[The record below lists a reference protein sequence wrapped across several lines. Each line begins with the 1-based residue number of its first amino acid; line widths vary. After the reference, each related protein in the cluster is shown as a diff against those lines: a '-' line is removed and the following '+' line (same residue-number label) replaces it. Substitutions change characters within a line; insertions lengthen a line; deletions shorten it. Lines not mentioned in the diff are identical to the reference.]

1 MFNKIFQQ
9 IKELSVAINHRLVFF
24 GFSSAVS
31 CLLLTMNSL
40 GFLTYYYLSITI
52 ESENT
57 FFYVASFVMCN
68 GSLTMS
74 ILLFNINI
82 FFIYLRFELIN
93 SCIQKYFATRE
104 DDIKMFRGTQRKDLS
119 NIVMKLADLHDNLVD
134 VTVKM
139 NSCFSTQTM
148 NIIAGLFV
156 INITSTFAM
165 YRVFVQNNYENF
177 NSAVIQYAWNIYIL
191 LGGFSVISLSSLM
204 TRTGK
209 FTAVLVHKA
218 INFIDDDDDPIIDYV
233 SSSKLRS

>member
-1 MFNKIFQQ
+1 M
-9 IKELSVAINHRLVFF
+9 LSNGINHKRVFL
-24 GFSSAVS
+24 GFSSIAS
-31 CLLLTMNSL
+31 CLLVMGTLAGFVTYNILTKK
-40 GFLTYYYLSITI
+40 IR
-52 ESENT
+52 SEKAI
-57 FFYVASFVMCN
+57 FYVSSYMMCN
-68 GSLTMS
+68 SSMTIF
-74 ILLFNINI
+74 ILLFNINL

-93 SCIQKYFATRE
+93 SCVQKYFATRE
-104 DDIKMFRGTQRKDLS
+104 DDIKMFRETQRKDLS

-148 NIIAGLFV
+148 NIIAALFV
-156 INITSTFAM
+156 INITSTFAI